1 MLRLALGGM
10 MCPWEESFAAFCF
23 EFWYETPAAW
33 LTPLLRFSIQ
43 PLTILG
49 VTGPFTVLAEN
60 IHSLCSESFSVS
72 RLLKSICPVKR

>member
-1 MLRLALGGM
+1 MLRLAVGAIIYL
-10 MCPWEESFAAFCF
+10 WEDTFAVSCF
-23 EFWYETPAAW
+23 EFWYETPTAW

-72 RLLKSICPVKR
+72 RLLRSICLVKR